1 MAAQRQGCLFVV
13 IRWLSLPKDN
23 AGIASG
29 HLPVLSRYLGMPML
43 ANIHLSKGAGI
54 SNTNDLYG
62 EIAEEVYNLQGPW
75 TQAEDE
81 DQGCD
86 NGAQ

>member
-1 MAAQRQGCLFVV
+1 
-13 IRWLSLPKDN
+13 
-23 AGIASG
+23 
-29 HLPVLSRYLGMPML
+29 ML
-43 ANIHLSKGAGI
+43 ANIHLSKGARI
-54 SNTNDLYG
+54 PNTNDLYG

-81 DQGCD
+81 DERRD